1 VNKRRLTL
9 TEQTPYPEDTREPRE
24 APSETQDEP
33 EAIIAPSTQT
43 AEGVEIPLKE
53 KKRFWWRRMLGV

>member
-1 VNKRRLTL
+1 L
-9 TEQTPYPEDTREPRE
+9 TEQTPYPEDPSESRE

-53 KKRFWWRRMLGV
+53 KKRSW

>member
-1 VNKRRLTL
+1 LTK
-9 TEQTPYPEDTREPRE
+9 QTPYPEDPPESRE
-24 APSETQDEP
+24 ALSETKDEP

-53 KKRFWWRRMLGV
+53 KKRS